1 VTITA
6 VGQRQFIDD
15 LGVLAQVLRAAAPL
29 GRKFSRHISRYRTE
43 FGLSFYL

>member
-6 VGQRQFIDD
+6 VGPRQFVDD

-29 GRKFSRHISRYRTE
+29 GRKFSRHTSRYRTE
-43 FGLSFYL
+43 FGLNFYL